1 MSGHP
6 ASIGT
11 GIVEVTAGTPAPAVG
26 LAPGDLIVSL
36 GGHAVTSAAGL
47 RSAIDAI
54 MADTA
59 ATCSSRCAADHGGR
73 ASPTMEGV
81 RSSRSRKC
89 RSGS

>member
-1 MSGHP
+1 VLGHP

-47 RSAIDAI
+47 RSAIDAYHPRNTASVSW
-54 MADTA
+54 ADQSGQAHTATVVFTA
-59 ATCSSRCAADHGGR
+59 ALAG
-73 ASPTMEGV
+73 
-81 RSSRSRKC
+81 
-89 RSGS
+89 